1 MSWSF
6 DLLHPGHIYHFDQAK
21 AKSDIL
27 VVSITS
33 DNKVLKGPGKPY
45 FNEKHRLYA
54 LASLEVVDYVVIS
67 NEKSAVNVIKKLK
80 PNIYVKG
87 NDYKN
92 SEDDITGKIFD
103 EKKSEKYGG
112 QILFTSGPVFSSS
125 KIINKEF
132 FTIKN
137 KTILLKN

>member
-1 MSWSF
+1 MNKKIYNLKTLSKIVKSLKDKNKKISLCHGVF

-54 LASLEVVDYVVIS
+54 LASLEVVDYVVIQREIS
-67 NEKSAVNVIKKLK
+67 CKC
-80 PNIYVKG
+80 Y
-87 NDYKN
+87 
-92 SEDDITGKIFD
+92 
-103 EKKSEKYGG
+103 
-112 QILFTSGPVFSSS
+112 
-125 KIINKEF
+125 
-132 FTIKN
+132 
-137 KTILLKN
+137 